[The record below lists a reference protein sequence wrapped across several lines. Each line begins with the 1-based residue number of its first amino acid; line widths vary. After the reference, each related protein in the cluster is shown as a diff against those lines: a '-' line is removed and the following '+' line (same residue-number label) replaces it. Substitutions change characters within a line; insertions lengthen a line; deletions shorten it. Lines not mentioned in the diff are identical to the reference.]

1 MNTIISYDIAVDKLF
16 GIMPSVVGF
25 LGYLYLNREL
35 EGIQSKKLAM
45 NSTAFIHAAYT
56 SILGYF
62 KNIPLI
68 RLNSRGYFLFDMYYL
83 LINRKLDLLRG
94 MYLYHHCASLYYIS
108 LSPIKHYWLSSLTCG
123 EFSNLPNYIVY
134 YYLKKKEQLALTM
147 KNSDNSVIN
156 LKPYDRRINFWKRY
170 QAISY
175 TIIRWGFGSYYFYKE
190 ITIGGEFNMDRFKTM
205 LPVIPVYFMGL
216 LWSGFM
222 VKDTLKLKDK

>member
-16 GIMPSVVGF
+16 GIVPSVVGF

-45 NSTAFIHAAYT
+45 NSTAFIHTAYT

-62 KNIPLI
+62 KNIPLVRI
-68 RLNSRGYFLFDMYYL
+68 NSGGYFLFDMYYL
-83 LINRKLDLLRG
+83 LVNRKLDLLRG
-94 MYLYHHCASLYYIS
+94 MYLYHHCASLYYMS
-108 LSPIKHYWLSSLTCG
+108 LSPIKHYWLQSIASI
-123 EFSNLPNYIVY
+123 EFANLPNYIVY
-134 YYLKKKEQLALTM
+134 YYLKKKEQFALTM
-147 KNSDNSVIN
+147 KKSGNSVIN

-170 QAISY
+170 QAVSY
-175 TIIRWGFGSYYFYKE
+175 TIFRWVFGSYYLYKE
-190 ITIGGEFNMDRFKTM
+190 TTIDGEFNMDRFKTI